1 MEKGIKYKMLLLLCA
16 NKYQKRKQMAP
27 TEGDWEP
34 RLGVSTLYYITL
46 KKIMYIL
53 RFKKSYKSYY

>member
-1 MEKGIKYKMLLLLCA
+1 MEKGIKYRMLLLLCA

-34 RLGVSTLYYITL
+34 RLGISTLYCITL
-46 KKIMYIL
+46 KKLCI
-53 RFKKSYKSYY
+53 F